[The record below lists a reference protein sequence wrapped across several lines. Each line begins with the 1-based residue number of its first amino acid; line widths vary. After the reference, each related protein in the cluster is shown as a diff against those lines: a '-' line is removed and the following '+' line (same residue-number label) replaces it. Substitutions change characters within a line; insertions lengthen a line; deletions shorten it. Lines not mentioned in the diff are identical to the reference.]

1 MAVAAVTA
9 PAMWESGS
17 KVKVEGTS
25 IEVQL
30 DRVTHPA
37 LDCSE
42 SRTAY
47 SAGATGFL
55 SMPWDRPIDTGPSR
69 PLVEVTTAE
78 KTAPLLDC
86 VQVHSLMR
94 GLLLPD
100 AGLAVVEID
109 AGQGAEPVLANG
121 FRAVQPG
128 IVRTIFVLDHPE

>member
-1 MAVAAVTA
+1 
-9 PAMWESGS
+9 MWVLGS

-30 DRVTHPA
+30 DRVTQPA

-55 SMPWDRPIDTGPSR
+55 SMPWDKLIDTGPSR
-69 PLVEVTTAE
+69 PLVEVATAE
-78 KTAPLLDC
+78 KIAPLLDC
-86 VQVHSLMR
+86 VQVHSLKTA
-94 GLLLPD
+94 LPVPD
-100 AGLAVVEID
+100 SGFAVVEITV
-109 AGQGAEPVLANG
+109 GQGAEPVLTNG

-128 IVRTIFVLDHPE
+128 IVRTIFVLDQPESLV